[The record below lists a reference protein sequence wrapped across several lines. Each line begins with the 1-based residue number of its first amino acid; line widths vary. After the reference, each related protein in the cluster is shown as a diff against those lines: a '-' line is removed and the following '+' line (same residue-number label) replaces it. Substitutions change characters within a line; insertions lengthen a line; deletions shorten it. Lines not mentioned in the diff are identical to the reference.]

1 MTGFFNALHMESA
14 TYISHEAGP
23 GKKAAKSSTGNPLN
37 FVKDIIGGNSGSSGS
52 EIANG
57 VRTVLSKTLLKSLP
71 APLNLIA
78 PVIVEKVIMKYGVEE
93 GREVLLK
100 GLRWVKKVTDEKP
113 EVAS

>member
-1 MTGFFNALHMESA
+1 MDSA
-14 TYISHEAGP
+14 TYISHKAGP
-23 GKKAAKSSTGNPLN
+23 KSATSSPMNY
-37 FVKDIIGGNSGSSGS
+37 VKDIFAGSTEKSGS
-52 EIANG
+52 EIASG
-57 VRTVLSKTLLKSLP
+57 VRNMLSKTLLKGLP

-113 EVAS
+113 GLAS